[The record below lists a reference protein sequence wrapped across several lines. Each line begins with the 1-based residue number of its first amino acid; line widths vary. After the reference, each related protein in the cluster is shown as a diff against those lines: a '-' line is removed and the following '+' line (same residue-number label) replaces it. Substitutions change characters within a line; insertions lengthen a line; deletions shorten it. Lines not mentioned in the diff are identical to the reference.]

1 MVDHHQQVR
10 VSASQ
15 SSLFYENTLEKVQ
28 NNKLTKNSFMS
39 GRREGKKEAEKE
51 NKTHRED
58 RERRE
63 VGKEKLGTSNP
74 PKAVKKSQNINTKW
88 KNYLDLSFMIQ
99 RFGRASNTLS
109 RSWRK
114 D

>member
-28 NNKLTKNSFMS
+28 NNTKNSFMS

-51 NKTHRED
+51 NKTHGKD

-63 VGKEKLGTSNP
+63 VGKEKLRTSNP
-74 PKAVKKSQNINTKW
+74 PRAVEKAPNINTKW